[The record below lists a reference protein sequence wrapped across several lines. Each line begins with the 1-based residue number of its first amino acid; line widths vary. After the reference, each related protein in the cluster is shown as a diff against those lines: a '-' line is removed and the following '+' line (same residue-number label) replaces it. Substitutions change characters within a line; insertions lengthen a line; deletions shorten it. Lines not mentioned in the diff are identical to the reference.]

1 VCLQEVTF
9 LRYNFKLEKKKK
21 KTLAYLPELQKT
33 YEPTVFENYVKDIT
47 IGDQTIQLSLWD
59 TAGQEEFDRIRL
71 LSYADTHLYVL
82 CFSVENRDSLE
93 NVREKWL
100 EEITDHS
107 PCAKIILVALKCDL
121 REERQ
126 DCISYQEVCFIHV
139 LIRLVIK

>member
-1 VCLQEVTF
+1 MCLQEVTF
-9 LRYNFKLEKKKK
+9 LRYNFKLEKKK
-21 KTLAYLPELQKT
+21 TLAYLPELQKS

-93 NVREKWL
+93 NIREKWL

-107 PCAKIILVALKCDL
+107 PYAKIILVALKCDL

-139 LIRLVIK
+139 LICLVIK